1 MSREDLTGEQLESQ
15 LRDHFKEEYGD
26 TRRPAEL
33 WRAVQP
39 RLERHNTLD
48 LLPPSQRLNGS
59 AASRPTKPGARR
71 PATNEDWLPLP
82 RGVKPSRLHRRPSII
97 MPAALAACLVLA
109 IGLGAFA
116 LSRARLAQPGPQTPI
131 AGVPTPASVALTS
144 PTVPAPVSQGTLIV
158 QMVPSEWLL
167 RGDGRYDYETY
178 PDTSETYSGTA
189 SAYLAPKDPDW
200 RGDVYLVKMV
210 NQPELAGK
218 RVRVSA
224 YIKSEGVKSH
234 AELWLTPA
242 EYLPKFGRFDGSL
255 NRQITGTTGWERYE
269 ITQDV
274 PPDSMSISFGL
285 RLVGQGKVWIDEA
298 RLEVVG
304 PDAPVLTTRS
314 LANPGFESGFDG
326 WDVSGRSDSVKLAT
340 SVFHSGGTSMRLEGS
355 KSQPSKLMP
364 PVEVKQTVQL
374 SGWAGKRIRVT
385 AFVKTE
391 NVSKWGTIYADL
403 EEKVSNSS
411 SRRVAH
417 DDLYTRP
424 IPSTSDWSQY
434 SIVLDVPEGTIMLTV
449 GAFVDGGGVLLLD
462 DVQIEEV
469 GKEVALTGVP
479 MQDQPTNLD
488 FEAGLST
495 WLVDGTY
502 PAGYQ
507 VGLDDKDV
515 HGGKA
520 SAYVKADY
528 NLVGE
533 SDSVGLEQWFDT
545 SQFQGQRIRV
555 SAYIRSNN
563 VSRNVNFRVVAQS
576 SGLRS
581 GNTSQ
586 LPQGEIFGRRDWQK
600 YELVVDVP
608 KDSLYISV
616 LLSLEGQGEAWFDD
630 LNVEIVNRSVPLT
643 GSSGGMPTAALGSL
657 QYRYELALKHG
668 GCT

>member
-1 MSREDLTGEQLESQ
+1 MTGEQLESQ

-39 RLERHNTLD
+39 RLERHSTLD
-48 LLPPSQRLNGS
+48 LLPPPQRLNGS
-59 AASRPTKPGARR
+59 AASRPAKPGARR
-71 PATNEDWLPLP
+71 PAANEDWLPLP
-82 RGVKPSRLHRRPSII
+82 RGVKPTRLDRRPSVL
-97 MPAALAACLVLA
+97 MPAALVACLVLA
-109 IGLGAFA
+109 LTLGAFVV
-116 LSRARLAQPGPQTPI
+116 SRTRFVQTGLETPLAG
-131 AGVPTPASVALTS
+131 APTHASVAMAS
-144 PTVPAPVSQGTLIV
+144 PTIPVPVSQGILIV
-158 QMVPSEWLL
+158 QMVPGEWLV
-167 RGDGRYDYETY
+167 RGDGRFNYEMY
-178 PDTSETYSGTA
+178 PDVNETYSGTA
-189 SAYLAPKDPDW
+189 SAYLAPKDPNW
-200 RGDVYLVKMV
+200 TGDVYLVKMV
-210 NQPELAGK
+210 NEPELAGK
-218 RVRVSA
+218 RVRFSA
-224 YIKSEGVKSH
+224 YVKSEGVKDH

-242 EYLPKFGRFDGSL
+242 EYLPNFGRFDGTL
-255 NRQITGTTGWERYE
+255 NREITGTTSWQRYE

-274 PPDSMSISFGL
+274 PPDSKSISFGL
-285 RLVGQGKVWIDEA
+285 RLVGQGKVWIDAA

-314 LANPGFESGFDG
+314 LANPGFESGFDA
-326 WDVSGRSDSVKLAT
+326 WDVSGASDSVKLAT
-340 SVFHSGGTSMRLEGS
+340 SVFHTGGTSMRLEGC
-355 KSQPSKLMP
+355 KSCKQMP
-364 PVEVKQTVQL
+364 QVQVKQTVQL

-403 EEKVSNSS
+403 EEKVGKNS

-424 IPSTSDWSQY
+424 IPSTSDWDQY

-479 MQDQPTNLD
+479 MQDQPANLD
-488 FEAGLST
+488 FEAGLTT

-507 VGLDDKDV
+507 VGLDDKGV

-581 GNTSQ
+581 GNTAQ
-586 LPQGEIFGRRDWQK
+586 LPRGEIFGRRDWQK
-600 YELVVDVP
+600 YDLVVDVP

-630 LNVEIVNRSVPLT
+630 LDVEIVDRTVPLS
-643 GSSGGMPTAALGSL
+643 GSSGGMPTAPLGSL
-657 QYRYELALKHG
+657 QYRYELALKNG

>member
-1 MSREDLTGEQLESQ
+1 
-15 LRDHFKEEYGD
+15 
-26 TRRPAEL
+26 
-33 WRAVQP
+33 
-39 RLERHNTLD
+39 
-48 LLPPSQRLNGS
+48 
-59 AASRPTKPGARR
+59 
-71 PATNEDWLPLP
+71 
-82 RGVKPSRLHRRPSII
+82 
-97 MPAALAACLVLA
+97 
-109 IGLGAFA
+109 
-116 LSRARLAQPGPQTPI
+116 
-131 AGVPTPASVALTS
+131 
-144 PTVPAPVSQGTLIV
+144 
-158 QMVPSEWLL
+158 MVPSEWLL

-178 PDTSETYSGTA
+178 PDTKETYSGTA
-189 SAYLAPKDPDW
+189 SAYLAPISPGSA
-200 RGDVYLVKMV
+200 GDVYLVKMV
-210 NQPELAGK
+210 NRPELAGK
-218 RVRVSA
+218 RVRFSA
-224 YIKSEGVKSH
+224 YIKSEGVKDH

-285 RLVGQGKVWIDEA
+285 RLVGQGKVWIDAA

-326 WDVSGRSDSVKLAT
+326 WDVTGASDSVKLAT
-340 SVFHSGGTSMRLEGS
+340 SEFHSGGTSMRLEGS
-355 KSQPSKLMP
+355 KYSSSKLMP
-364 PVEVKQTVQL
+364 QVQVKQTVQL

-391 NVSKWGTIYADL
+391 NLRKWGTIYADL
-403 EEKVSNSS
+403 EEKVSDSS

-424 IPSTSDWSQY
+424 IPSTSDWNQY

-462 DVQIEEV
+462 DVQLEEV

-479 MQDQPTNLD
+479 MQDAPTNLD
-488 FEAGLST
+488 FEAGLTT

-520 SAYVKADY
+520 SAYIKADY

-533 SDSVGLEQWFDT
+533 SDSVGLEQRFDT
-545 SQFQGQRIRV
+545 SQFQGRRIRV

-563 VSRNVNFRVVAQS
+563 VSRNVSFRVVAQS

-581 GNTSQ
+581 GNTAQ
-586 LPQGEIFGRRDWQK
+586 LPQGLIFGRRDWQK

-630 LNVEIVNRSVPLT
+630 LNVEIVDRSVPLT
-643 GSSGGMPTAALGSL
+643 GSSGGMPTAPLGSL
-657 QYRYELALKHG
+657 QYS
-668 GCT
+668 TNSP

>member
-1 MSREDLTGEQLESQ
+1 MSREDMAGEQLESQ

-26 TRRPAEL
+26 TRRPTEL

-39 RLERHNTLD
+39 RLERHSTLD
-48 LLPPSQRLNGS
+48 LLPPPQRLNGS
-59 AASRPTKPGARR
+59 AASQRTKPGARK
-71 PATNEDWLPLP
+71 PAAHEDWLPLP
-82 RGVKPSRLHRRPSII
+82 RGVKPTRLDRRPSII
-97 MPAALAACLVLA
+97 MPAALVACLVLA
-109 IGLGAFA
+109 LTLGAFVV
-116 LSRARLAQPGPQTPI
+116 SRTRFAQPGIQTPL
-131 AGVPTPASVALTS
+131 AGAPTSESVAMASPTIPTPE
-144 PTVPAPVSQGTLIV
+144 SQGTLIV
-158 QMVPSEWLL
+158 QMVPSAWLV
-167 RGDGRYDYETY
+167 RGDGRFNYEAY
-178 PDTSETYSGTA
+178 PDANETYSGSA
-189 SAYLAPKDPDW
+189 STYFAPKDPNW
-200 RGDVYLVKMV
+200 TGDVYLVKMV

-218 RVRVSA
+218 RVRFSA
-224 YIKSEGVKSH
+224 YVKSEGVKDH
-234 AELWLTPA
+234 AEVWLTPA
-242 EYLPKFGRFDGSL
+242 EYLPNFGRFDGTL
-255 NRQITGTTGWERYE
+255 NRAITGTTGWQRYE

-274 PPDSMSISFGL
+274 PPDSKSISFGL
-285 RLVGQGKVWIDEA
+285 RLVGQGKLWIDA
-298 RLEVVG
+298 AKLEVVG

-314 LANPGFESGFDG
+314 LANPGFESGFDA
-326 WDVSGRSDSVKLAT
+326 WEVSGASDSMKLDT
-340 SVFHSGGTSMRLEGS
+340 SVFHSDGTSLRLEGR
-355 KSQPSKLMP
+355 KSSKLMP
-364 PVEVKQTVQL
+364 HVQVKQTVQL

-391 NVSKWGTIYADL
+391 NVSKWATIYADL
-403 EEKVSNSS
+403 EEKVGNNR

-424 IPSTSDWSQY
+424 IPSTSDWNQY
-434 SIVLDVPEGTIMLTV
+434 SIVMDVPEGTIMLTV
-449 GAFVDGGGVLLLD
+449 GAFVDGGGALLLD

-488 FEAGLST
+488 FEAGLTT

-507 VGLDDKDV
+507 VGLDDKGA

-520 SAYVKADY
+520 SAYIKADY
-528 NLVGE
+528 NLVSE

-581 GNTSQ
+581 GNTAQ
-586 LPQGEIFGRRDWQK
+586 LPKGAIFGRRDWQK
-600 YELVVDVP
+600 YDLVVDVP

-630 LNVEIVNRSVPLT
+630 LNVEIVDRTVPLT
-643 GSSGGMPTAALGSL
+643 GSSGGMSTAPLGSL
-657 QYRYELALKHG
+657 LYRYELALKNG